1 MSLVS
6 KLIETVLYYC
16 FRIRI
21 SLYTSIN
28 ISQEELKVV
37 GKTKVLIFVYKCIT
51 MCY

>member
-1 MSLVS
+1 MSVVS
-6 KLIETVLYYC
+6 KLIETVLYC
-16 FRIRI
+16 SIRI